1 MDNFIT
7 ANIMFFPFFEKKDE
21 ATDPWGKIFLI
32 IHLSLFYLYSF
43 FYFLFRSESW
53 TSGNVSNCLRIL
65 TT

>member
-43 FYFLFRSESW
+43 FIFYLGVKVERVEM
-53 TSGNVSNCLRIL
+53 
-65 TT
+65 